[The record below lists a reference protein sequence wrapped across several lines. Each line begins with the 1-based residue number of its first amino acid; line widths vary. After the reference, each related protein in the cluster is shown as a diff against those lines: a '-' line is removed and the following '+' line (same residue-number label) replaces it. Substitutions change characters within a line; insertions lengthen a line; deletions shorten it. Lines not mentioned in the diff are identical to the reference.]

1 MSGKQLNLTIGG
13 GANEERF
20 FLRRNQIIKL
30 QIHQVYINVNIYAD
44 NSSKLLKI
52 FQEQLSYRV
61 NSFNA
66 LNDTN
71 FLTTKD
77 YDKLYGP
84 TKYINFNFCP
94 SSLQLLKNSSALSH
108 VVTQHH
114 NIVIPLST
122 LAHLFLKTA

>member
-1 MSGKQLNLTIGG
+1 M
-13 GANEERF
+13 R
-20 FLRRNQIIKL
+20 IIP
-30 QIHQVYINVNIYAD
+30 VSYSV
-44 NSSKLLKI
+44 LKI
-52 FQEQLSYRV
+52 FQEQISYRV

-77 YDKLYGP
+77 YDKLYANLSP

-114 NIVIPLST
+114 IIVIPLST